1 MIDLRL
7 PALAV
12 LAVGAVLGY
21 QISAGGLDYA
31 PAAVANPCRPQPW
44 RDTHGLDDI
53 ENRVALSALAG
64 AACTLH
70 VSREDLVLAFAS
82 DSRLEQFRRA
92 HHLTDERLGEAAK
105 AGLLRAIDDAE
116 KAGRLNGFEA
126 AALRFGA
133 EHVPADQITGLV
145 RRLLG

>member
-21 QISAGGLDYA
+21 QISAGGLDYE

-64 AACTLH
+64 AACRLH

-82 DSRLEQFRRA
+82 ATGLAQFRQA
-92 HHLTDERLGEAAK
+92 HGLTDKRLDDAAK

-116 KAGRLNGFEA
+116 RAGRLNGFEA
-126 AALRFGA
+126 ATLRFAA
-133 EHVPADQITGLV
+133 EQVPADQVTGLV

>member
-31 PAAVANPCRPQPW
+31 PAAVADPCRPPPW
-44 RDTHGLDDI
+44 RDKHGLTDV

-64 AACTLH
+64 AACKLH
-70 VSREDLVLAFAS
+70 VSREDLVLAFAT
-82 DSRLEQFRRA
+82 DARLAEFKRV
-92 HHLTDERLGEAAK
+92 HHLSDEQLGEAAK

-116 KAGRLNGFEA
+116 RAGRLNGFEA
-126 AALRFGA
+126 VTLRFAA
-133 EHVPADQITGLV
+133 EHVPADQIIPLV

>member
-1 MIDLRL
+1 MTALRL
-7 PALAV
+7 PVLAVAAVAAV
-12 LAVGAVLGY
+12 LAVEL
-21 QISAGGLDYA
+21 SAGGLDYA
-31 PAAVANPCRPQPW
+31 PAAVADPCQQHPW
-44 RDTHGLDDI
+44 RDTHGVTDI

-82 DSRLEQFRRA
+82 DSRLAAFRRA
-92 HHLTDERLGEAAK
+92 HDLTDDRLGEAAR

-116 KAGRLNGFEA
+116 ASGRLNGLA
-126 AALRFGA
+126 ATALRFAA
-133 EHVPADQITGLV
+133 ERVPADQIMGLV

>member
-7 PALAV
+7 PAVAA

-31 PAAVANPCRPQPW
+31 PAAVVNPCRPQPW
-44 RDTHGLDDI
+44 QDTHGLTDV

-64 AACTLH
+64 AACELH

-82 DSRLEQFRRA
+82 DGRLEQFKRT
-92 HHLTDERLGEAAK
+92 HHLTDKQLGEAAK
-105 AGLLRAIDDAE
+105 AGLTRAIDDAE
-116 KAGRLNGFEA
+116 RAGRLNGFEA
-126 AALRFGA
+126 ITLRFAA
-133 EHVPADQITGLV
+133 EHVPADQIIPLV

>member
-1 MIDLRL
+1 VIDLRL
-7 PALAV
+7 PALSV

-21 QISAGGLDYA
+21 QVSAGGLDYKPSA
-31 PAAVANPCRPQPW
+31 LANPCRPQLW
-44 RDTHGLDDI
+44 RDTHGLTDV

-70 VSREDLVLAFAS
+70 VSREDLVLAFAN
-82 DSRLEQFRRA
+82 DSRLAQFRRA
-92 HHLTDERLGEAAK
+92 HHLSDRRLGAAAK

-116 KAGRLNGFEA
+116 RAGRLNGIEA
-126 AALRFGA
+126 MAIRFAAQ
-133 EHVPADQITGLV
+133 HVPAAQVTGLV

>member
-1 MIDLRL
+1 MDLRL

-31 PAAVANPCRPQPW
+31 PAAVVNPCRPLPW
-44 RDTHGLDDI
+44 RDTHGLSDV

-64 AACTLH
+64 AACKLH

-82 DSRLEQFRRA
+82 DARLAQFRRT
-92 HHLTDERLGEAAK
+92 HHLSDERLGEAAK

-116 KAGRLNGFEA
+116 RAGRLNGFEA
-126 AALRFGA
+126 TARRFAAQQ
-133 EHVPADQITGLV
+133 VPAGQVTGLV

>member
-1 MIDLRL
+1 VIDLRL
-7 PALAV
+7 PALSV

-21 QISAGGLDYA
+21 QISAGGLDYK
-31 PAAVANPCRPQPW
+31 PAALANPCRPQPW
-44 RDTHGLDDI
+44 RDTHGLTDV

-82 DSRLEQFRRA
+82 DSRLARFRRA
-92 HHLTDERLGEAAK
+92 HHLSDQRLGAAAK

-116 KAGRLNGFEA
+116 RAGRLNGLEA
-126 AALRFGA
+126 TAIRFAAQQ
-133 EHVPADQITGLV
+133 VPASQVTGLV

>member
-7 PALAV
+7 PGLAV
-12 LAVGAVLGY
+12 LAVVAVLGY
-21 QISAGGLDYA
+21 QISAGGLDYE

-44 RDTHGLDDI
+44 RDTHGLNDV

-64 AACTLH
+64 AACKLH

-82 DSRLEQFRRA
+82 DARLAAFRRA
-92 HHLTDERLGEAAK
+92 HHLSDERLGEAAK
-105 AGLLRAIDDAE
+105 TGLLRAIDDAE
-116 KAGRLNGFEA
+116 RAGRLNGFEA
-126 AALRFGA
+126 AALRFA
-133 EHVPADQITGLV
+133 ARQVPAGQVTGLV

>member
-1 MIDLRL
+1 VIDLRL
-7 PALAV
+7 PALSV

-21 QISAGGLDYA
+21 QISAGGLDYK
-31 PAAVANPCRPQPW
+31 PAALANPCRPQPW
-44 RDTHGLDDI
+44 RDTHGLTDV

-82 DSRLEQFRRA
+82 DSRLARFRRA
-92 HHLTDERLGEAAK
+92 HHLSDQRLGAAAK
-105 AGLLRAIDDAE
+105 AGLLRAIDDAQR
-116 KAGRLNGFEA
+116 AGRLNGLEA
-126 AALRFGA
+126 TAIRFAAQQ
-133 EHVPADQITGLV
+133 VPASQVTGLV

>member
-1 MIDLRL
+1 MIDLRM
-7 PALAV
+7 PALAA

-44 RDTHGLDDI
+44 RDTHGLTDI

-64 AACTLH
+64 AACKLH

-82 DSRLEQFRRA
+82 DSRLETFRRT
-92 HHLTDERLGEAAK
+92 HHLTDEQLGEAAK

-116 KAGRLNGFEA
+116 RAGRLNGLEA
-126 AALRFGA
+126 VTLRFAA
-133 EHVPADQITGLV
+133 EHVPASQVTGLV

>member
-1 MIDLRL
+1 MIELRL
-7 PALAV
+7 PALAA

-31 PAAVANPCRPQPW
+31 PAAVADPCRPQPW
-44 RDTHGLDDI
+44 RDTHGFTDI

-64 AACTLH
+64 AACKLQ

-82 DSRLEQFRRA
+82 DARLGTFKRA
-92 HHLTDERLGEAAK
+92 HHLTDAQLGEAAK

-116 KAGRLNGFEA
+116 RAGRLNGFEA
-126 AALRFGA
+126 ATLRFAA
-133 EHVPADQITGLV
+133 EHVPADQIIGLV